1 MQCAI
6 CEKQIY
12 GHKAPTKGKP
22 VVCGSCTLTKVDSA
36 VTKTGKSLYQI
47 RADIAKITADPT
59 RHEDYTMSFVAVR
72 SNYAREKTILLGGKH
87 PLSFDSRGVALCP
100 AHLCELLEHE
110 MSARPGRYWYEE
122 SSESSP
128 ISTSVLVE
136 KAVAVPAVVV
146 APEEESV
153 SEEVT
158 PPVEISVSF
167 DDEPKKASSKTK
179 QKK

>member
-1 MQCAI
+1 
-6 CEKQIY
+6 
-12 GHKAPTKGKP
+12 
-22 VVCGSCTLTKVDSA
+22 
-36 VTKTGKSLYQI
+36 
-47 RADIAKITADPT
+47 
-59 RHEDYTMSFVAVR
+59 
-72 SNYAREKTILLGGKH
+72 
-87 PLSFDSRGVALCP
+87 
-100 AHLCELLEHE
+100 

-146 APEEESV
+146 APEEESA